1 VVSARLPPA
10 GHVGTRVRGV
20 LGDLRRISRTLKL
33 GALICGVYLVVA
45 VTGRFWIPYDPVE
58 YGVAPS
64 LSPPNAQHL
73 LGADQLGRDV
83 LSRVLSGTSIDLFLS
98 LTSTFIAVVI
108 GGIAGLLSG
117 YIGGL
122 LDEILMR
129 ALDVIISIPILILA
143 LLVIAAA
150 GPERSGSYA
159 LLIGVV
165 AIVYTPRVA
174 RMARTSAVNIV
185 TSDYVTVA
193 RARGESA
200 WSIVWREILPNA
212 VNVLLVEFGVRAG
225 YAPILIGSL
234 GFLGFGVRPP
244 APEWGMMISENRG
257 AIASAPYAVL
267 GPSIALAVLVVGLNL
282 LSDGVARALGRE
294 PSVAR

>member
-1 VVSARLPPA
+1 VAAGLPLDGYVLTRL
-10 GHVGTRVRGV
+10 RKLLNSFQRM
-20 LGDLRRISRTLKL
+20 SRSLKA

-45 VTGRFWIPYDPVE
+45 ITGRFWVPYDPVE

-64 LSPPNAQHL
+64 LSPPSPQHL

-83 LSRVLSGTSIDLFLS
+83 FSRVVSGTSIDLFLA
-98 LTSTFIAVVI
+98 LTSTLVAVAI
-108 GGIAGLLSG
+108 GGFIGLLSG
-117 YIGGL
+117 HVGGL
-122 LDEILMR
+122 FDEILMR
-129 ALDVIISIPILILA
+129 GLDVIVSIPILILA

-150 GPERSGSYA
+150 GPERSGSYT
-159 LLIGVV
+159 LLISVV

-174 RMARTSAVNIV
+174 RMARATSVEIV
-185 TSDYVTVA
+185 TSDFVTVA

-200 WSIVWREILPNA
+200 GSIVWREILPNA
-212 VNVLLVEFGVRAG
+212 VNVLLVELGVRAG

-244 APEWGMMISENRG
+244 APEWGMMVSENRG
-257 AIASAPYAVL
+257 AIASAPAAVL

-282 LSDGVARALGRE
+282 LSDGIARAAGRE
-294 PSVAR
+294 PSVGR